1 MSSASEKVA
10 VITGGSAGIGRAAAA
25 LFADRGYTVCE
36 LSRSGKDSDTV
47 RHITADM
54 CDEASVNAAFRQIMD
69 DHGRIDVLVCN
80 AGWGIS
86 GAVEFTEVAAA
97 QRLFDVNFFGTLRCI
112 RAAVPIL
119 RQQGH
124 GSIVCLSS
132 VAAPLAIPYQAFYSA
147 SKAAVNDLVL
157 ALRCELRQ
165 FQVNVSA
172 VMPGDAKTSFTASR
186 EKLHTGDEIYGG
198 AIGRAVAA
206 MEKSDDLEALRSG
219 VRLIDQKFTE
229 ALKQRGVTEIEVV
242 GSPFDEEVAEAVARF
257 AAGEEQQGKVID
269 VVQTG
274 YRLGER
280 VLRFAKVVVGE

>member
-1 MSSASEKVA
+1 MSSASERVA

-25 LFADRGYTVCE
+25 LFAQKGYTVCE

-54 CDEASVNAAFRQIMD
+54 CDEESVNAAFRRIMD

-86 GAVEFTEVAAA
+86 GAVEFTAVADA

-119 RQQGH
+119 RQQRF

-165 FQVNVSA
+165 FGVRVSA

-186 EKLHTGDEIYGG
+186 EKLHAGDDVYGG

-206 MEKSDDLEALRSG
+206 MEKDEQDG
-219 VRLIDQKFTE
+219 M
-229 ALKQRGVTEIEVV
+229 GPEVV
-242 GSPFDEEVAEAVARF
+242 AKKIYRAATARHPRPFYVAGA
-257 AAGEEQQGKVID
+257 K
-269 VVQTG
+269 
-274 YRLGER
+274 YRLFM
-280 VLRFAKVVVGE
+280 VLDRLLPTGAVNRIIGMIYR